1 MEPVP
6 GGVGE
11 GAGEA
16 VEIVVGLEFEPQ
28 PIMRNA
34 IGIIK
39 KNVPERSIATPHSR
53 AKMSGETAD

>member
-11 GAGEA
+11 GAGDA

-39 KNVPERSIATPHSR
+39 KNVPIRSMVTSHFA